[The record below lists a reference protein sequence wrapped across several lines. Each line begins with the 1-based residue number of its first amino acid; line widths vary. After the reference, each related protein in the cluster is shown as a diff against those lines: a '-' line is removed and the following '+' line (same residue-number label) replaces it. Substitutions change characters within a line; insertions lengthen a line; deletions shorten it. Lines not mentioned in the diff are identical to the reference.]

1 MRRSRNWPLKFDL
14 LQKIRDQTMCSC
26 VVRGRDED
34 AYALMR
40 HMRGREEN
48 ESLADEQRLVQRRFV
63 LLQ

>member
-1 MRRSRNWPLKFDL
+1 
-14 LQKIRDQTMCSC
+14 MCSC